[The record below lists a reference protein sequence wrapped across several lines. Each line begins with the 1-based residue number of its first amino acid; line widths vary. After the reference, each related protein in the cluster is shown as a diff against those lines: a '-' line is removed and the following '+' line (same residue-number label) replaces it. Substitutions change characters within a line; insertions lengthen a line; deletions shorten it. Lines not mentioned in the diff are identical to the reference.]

1 MLTWYEEDTNDRC
14 QVLGLKSKYEALGA
28 KIISAAAEWCDLANF
43 HPCCMERAIFPGK
56 GREGAA
62 TEWCDMQVVNLSIP
76 WV

>member
-1 MLTWYEEDTNDRC
+1 MPS
-14 QVLGLKSKYEALGA
+14 VGLKSKYKALGA

-62 TEWCDMQVVNLSIP
+62 TEWCDM
-76 WV
+76 